1 MSVLADPPPA
11 IVREPRGYHYHT
23 GKKLGNG
30 GFAICYSAELYQ
42 NTKPANKIVA
52 LKIVRNQK
60 DKRIIQKV
68 NKKVHF
74 IMYGSIFL
82 N

>member
-11 IVREPRGYHYHT
+11 IVKETKGYHYHT

-42 NTKPANKIVA
+42 GNKPTGRIVA

-68 NKKVHF
+68 NKKVYFHCVSPF
-74 IMYGSIFL
+74 RQD
-82 N
+82 